1 MSQTIVVK
9 IGTSSLTNPA
19 TGELRLATIAT
30 LVESLCQLQQAGQRI
45 VLVSSGAVGVGCLR
59 LGLAERPTTIVEKQA
74 VAAVGQ
80 GRLMRLYDDFF
91 GVLGQ
96 PIAQVLLT
104 RADLVHRDRYLN
116 SLQTLKQLLDWNVIP
131 IINENDT
138 VATDELRFGDN
149 DTLSALVAGMI
160 EADWLI
166 LLTDVD
172 RLYAADPRTNPDAEP
187 IIRVEK
193 GKPLLVQA
201 GVGGRWG
208 TGGMATKVAAAQI
221 ATAAGVT
228 MVITHGERP
237 QAIAKI
243 IAGEAIGTRFDPE
256 PQPERARKRWIAF
269 SLVPEGGL
277 SLDAGAVNAVY
288 HQGRSLLPAGIT
300 AVTGDFEAG
309 SAVRLL
315 DPAGQEIARGLV
327 NYGAAELRQ
336 ISGRR
341 TSDIPTI
348 LGYSGADT
356 VVHRDNLMLLEL
368 L

>member
-1 MSQTIVVK
+1 
-9 IGTSSLTNPA
+9 
-19 TGELRLATIAT
+19 
-30 LVESLCQLQQAGQRI
+30 
-45 VLVSSGAVGVGCLR
+45 
-59 LGLAERPTTIVEKQA
+59 
-74 VAAVGQ
+74 
-80 GRLMRLYDDFF
+80 
-91 GVLGQ
+91 
-96 PIAQVLLT
+96 
-104 RADLVHRDRYLN
+104 
-116 SLQTLKQLLDWNVIP
+116 
-131 IINENDT
+131 
-138 VATDELRFGDN
+138 
-149 DTLSALVAGMI
+149 MI

-172 RLYAADPRTNPDAEP
+172 RLYAADPRTNPEAEP

-237 QAIAKI
+237 QAIAQI

-269 SLVPEGGL
+269 SLVPEGSL
-277 SLDAGAVNAVY
+277 TLDAGAVNAVY

-300 AVTGDFEAG
+300 AVAGEFEAG
-309 SAVRLL
+309 AAVRLL
-315 DPAGQEIARGLV
+315 DTVGQEIARGLA
-327 NYGAAELRQ
+327 NYSAAELRQ

-348 LGYSGADT
+348 LGYGGADT